1 MGKNFFEKY
10 FSKAG
15 VALIYNLCAA
25 AAILSC
31 PTVFGSGSTE
41 RGAAAAAAME
51 VKSEK
56 PTGGTGAEPAGRP
69 KAPKVGE
76 MPRKCR
82 ARKPFKKIPPLKTW
96 ARKIGRHRRP

>member
-56 PTGGTGAEPAGRP
+56 PTGGERSRRAVQRRP
-69 KAPKVGE
+69 KSG
-76 MPRKCR
+76 KCR
-82 ARKPFKKIPPLKTW
+82 ANVGLENRSKKF
-96 ARKIGRHRRP
+96 RR

>member
-1 MGKNFFEKY
+1 MGKNFFDKY

-41 RGAAAAAAME
+41 RGATAAAAME

-56 PTGGTGAEPAGRP
+56 PTGGAL
-69 KAPKVGE
+69 VG
-76 MPRKCR
+76 R
-82 ARKPFKKIPPLKTW
+82 ARIKEEEDRAYVSEENK
-96 ARKIGRHRRP
+96 RG